1 MIAPQPPRRWRA
13 QQRPA
18 PHAALRAHR
27 PWQPTPPS
35 AHHRLRQRGAALLA
49 AMLTVTLVATFA
61 AAAMWQQW
69 RAIEIETAERAR
81 VQSAWILIGA
91 LDWSRLIL
99 YEDLRSGS
107 NDHLAEPWAVPL
119 EEARLSSFLAAD
131 RGVTQQEDA
140 STDTTD
146 AFLSGQIID
155 LQARL
160 NLANLVDKATVNTE
174 ATAQFAR
181 LFARLGLAPGELD
194 ALTEALRQ
202 AQDSDN
208 PNAPLAPPTLEQL
221 TWLGVAPATV
231 AALAPHVVLLP
242 QRSKLNLNTADAEA
256 LMASIE
262 GLDPAGANKLQAVR
276 QMQHFG
282 SLDDV
287 RALLGQ
293 NVQLN
298 PNWHD
303 VKSDYFEVR
312 GRLRLGDTT
321 VHERSWVRRQNQA
334 VTTFWRERGASAQA
348 DGLPR
353 PSPSGTSTP

>member
-1 MIAPQPPRRWRA
+1 MTRTARIRE
-13 QQRPA
+13 
-18 PHAALRAHR
+18 
-27 PWQPTPPS
+27 
-35 AHHRLRQRGAALLA
+35 RGAALLA

-61 AAAMWQQW
+61 SAAMWQQW
-69 RAIEIETAERAR
+69 RTIEIETAERAR

-99 YEDLRSGS
+99 YEDLRSGSNSYLDS

-146 AFLSGQIID
+146 AFLSGQILD

-160 NLANLVDKATVNTE
+160 NLANLVDKATVNAE
-174 ATAQFAR
+174 AKAQFAR

-194 ALTEALRQ
+194 TLTEALRQ

-208 PNAPLAPPTLEQL
+208 PNAPLAPPTLAQL

-231 AALAPHVVLLP
+231 AALAPHVVVLP
-242 QRSKLNLNTADAEA
+242 QRSALNLNTADAEA

-262 GLDPAGANKLQAVR
+262 GLDAAGANKLQAVR
-276 QMQHFG
+276 QMQHFR

-303 VKSDYFEVR
+303 VKSNYFEVR

-321 VHERSWVRRQNQA
+321 VQERSWVRRQNQT

-353 PSPSGTSTP
+353 QSPDGASAP

>member
-1 MIAPQPPRRWRA
+1 M
-13 QQRPA
+13 
-18 PHAALRAHR
+18 
-27 PWQPTPPS
+27 
-35 AHHRLRQRGAALLA
+35 
-49 AMLTVTLVATFA
+49 FC
-61 AAAMWQQW
+61 
-69 RAIEIETAERAR
+69 
-81 VQSAWILIGA
+81 
-91 LDWSRLIL
+91 
-99 YEDLRSGS
+99 LRSGSNSYLDS

-146 AFLSGQIID
+146 AFLSGQILD

-160 NLANLVDKATVNTE
+160 NLANLVDKATVNAE
-174 ATAQFAR
+174 AKAQFAR

-194 ALTEALRQ
+194 TLTEALRQ

-208 PNAPLAPPTLEQL
+208 PNAPLAPPTLAQL

-231 AALAPHVVLLP
+231 AALAPHVVVLP
-242 QRSKLNLNTADAEA
+242 QRSTLNLNTADAEA

-262 GLDPAGANKLQAVR
+262 GLDAAGANKLQAVR
-276 QMQHFG
+276 QMQHFR

-303 VKSDYFEVR
+303 VKSNYFEVR

-321 VHERSWVRRQNQA
+321 VQELSWVRRQNQT

-353 PSPSGTSTP
+353 QSPDGASAP

>member
-1 MIAPQPPRRWRA
+1 MSLLQIR
-13 QQRPA
+13 QRI
-18 PHAALRAHR
+18 RIG
-27 PWQPTPPS
+27 
-35 AHHRLRQRGAALLA
+35 QRGAALLA

-61 AAAMWQQW
+61 ATAMWQQW

-99 YEDLRSGS
+99 YEDLRSGSNSYLDS

-146 AFLSGQIID
+146 AFLSGQILD

-160 NLANLVDKATVNTE
+160 NLANLVDKATVNAE
-174 ATAQFAR
+174 AKAQFAR

-194 ALTEALRQ
+194 TLTEALRQ

-208 PNAPLAPPTLEQL
+208 PNAPLAPPTLAQL

-231 AALAPHVVLLP
+231 AALAPHVVVLP
-242 QRSKLNLNTADAEA
+242 QRSTLNLNTADAEA

-262 GLDPAGANKLQAVR
+262 GLDAAGANKLQAVR
-276 QMQHFG
+276 QMQHFR

-303 VKSDYFEVR
+303 VKSNYFEVR

-321 VHERSWVRRQNQA
+321 VQERSWVRRQNQT

-353 PSPSGTSTP
+353 QSPDGASAP

>member
-1 MIAPQPPRRWRA
+1 MKN
-13 QQRPA
+13 
-18 PHAALRAHR
+18 
-27 PWQPTPPS
+27 S
-35 AHHRLRQRGAALLA
+35 RQTGAALLM
-49 AMLTVTLVATFA
+49 AMLTVALVASLA
-61 AAAMWQQW
+61 AGALWQQW
-69 RAIEIETAERAR
+69 RSVEIETAERAR
-81 VQSAWILIGA
+81 VQSLWVLTGA
-91 LDWSRLIL
+91 LDWARLIL
-99 YEDLRSGS
+99 REDARTGGA
-107 NDHLAEPWAVPL
+107 DHLAEPWAVPL

-146 AFLSGQIID
+146 AFLSGQILD

-160 NLANLVDKATVNTE
+160 NLANLVDKATVNAE
-174 ATAQFAR
+174 AKAQFAR

-194 ALTEALRQ
+194 TLTEALRQ

-208 PNAPLAPPTLEQL
+208 PNAPLAPPTLAQL

-231 AALAPHVVLLP
+231 AALAPHVVVLP
-242 QRSKLNLNTADAEA
+242 QRSTLNLNTADAEA

-262 GLDPAGANKLQAVR
+262 GLDAAGANKLQAVR
-276 QMQHFG
+276 QMQHFR

-303 VKSDYFEVR
+303 VKSNYFEVR

-321 VHERSWVRRQNQA
+321 VQERSWVRRQNQT

-353 PSPSGTSTP
+353 QSPDGASAP